1 MDTLVFVYSNFG
13 LTVSENQI
21 GGTDHGH
28 AGLSILVGGYLN
40 TFKDHR
46 KLQEPE
52 FEIERG
58 YVFLKYGVDFR
69 NLIDQVKKFI

>member
-1 MDTLVFVYSNFG
+1 MYSNFG

-46 KLQEPE
+46 KLQGTE

-58 YVFLKYGVDFR
+58 YVFLKCGVDFR
-69 NLIDQVKKFI
+69 DLIDQVKKFI